1 MSSTRSEPRA
11 APAGAVVQASRD
23 PLGAALHGAGRV
35 SRWLAWVGGALLL
48 LCAILVSLD
57 VVFRALLKATFFES
71 FELSTYAFAI
81 ATSLG
86 MSYALASRAH
96 IRIEAAY
103 ILMPVRW
110 RGWLDVVAYAV
121 LAACAAVLLY
131 WCGMAVLGNLQSG
144 ARSNSSLAVPL
155 VVPQAVWL
163 LGLAW
168 FALLALL
175 HALYGAWLCLRGQ
188 PEAAHQR
195 LGVSSLEDEIRASG
209 AREEVQP

>member
-1 MSSTRSEPRA
+1 MNSSHSPSRD
-11 APAGAVVQASRD
+11 ASASGGTD
-23 PLGAALHGAGRV
+23 PLGPTLQRAAHV
-35 SRWLAWVGGALLL
+35 SRWLAWLGGALLL

-57 VVFRALLKATFFES
+57 VVFRALLKVTYFES

-103 ILMPVRW
+103 MLLPARV
-110 RGWLDVVAYAV
+110 RGWLDVAAYAV
-121 LAACAAVLLY
+121 LAVCAGVLLY
-131 WCGMAVLGNLQSG
+131 WCGEAVWSNYESG

-155 VVPQAVWL
+155 AIPQGLWL

-168 FALLALL
+168 FALLAVLYAL
-175 HALYGAWLCLRGQ
+175 HGLVLCLRGRA
-188 PEAAHQR
+188 EGAHQK
-195 LGVSSLEDEIRASG
+195 LGVSSLEEEIQASG
-209 AREEVQP
+209 AREEKQP